1 MREDR
6 ELLPLSYVGDRMD
19 NWDIAITILNIFNL
33 VNLIDLLRIRRAPK
47 EFRQAGFTPV
57 GRFHFHLLPPG
68 NTLADCKLYILTIP
82 STWQMLWAVLRLR
95 RPTYT
100 LVYEDLTPNLLIW
113 KGSYQYVLS
122 EFIAWKLTH

>member
-57 GRFHFHLLPPG
+57 GRFYFHLLPPG